1 MGQGRMNESKKYLVG
16 KIDITFH
23 TLGMGNKGE
32 RFAMNDTHITGMSNL
47 TGGLQSTVIDATKLE
62 TVQFCYAEFQMNVN
76 NCFKTF

>member
-32 RFAMNDTHITGMSNL
+32 RIAMNDTHITGMS
-47 TGGLQSTVIDATKLE
+47 A
-62 TVQFCYAEFQMNVN
+62 
-76 NCFKTF
+76 